1 MANCGDS
8 RAILGMYVCIYIYNI
23 YNIIYIYIYNG
34 QLRRLPRDL
43 RCVCMYI

>member
-8 RAILGMYVCIYIYNI
+8 RAILGVYVCIYNI
-23 YNIIYIYIYNG
+23 EYTKNNIYIYNG

-43 RCVCMYI
+43 RCI